1 MQEELFASF
10 NEAMEARIR
19 DMRDRLRKAFGEV
32 PFNASRDPMS
42 ALVKSIISSRT
53 KDEAS
58 LRAFNALVRLYPV
71 WPDMRA
77 AAPGD
82 IAAAI
87 HEVTDADDKARHVL
101 LALAH
106 VATRFPDYDLAP
118 LGKEP
123 METALAWLRSLPGAG
138 PKVAASVMNFSTLG
152 RPALVMDRHVLRVF
166 RRTGLAGRSTGD
178 VALNAMVMSGLRT
191 WTSGQLSDLHVLVK
205 RLGQQVCHARTAEC
219 HSCPLQSMCMTA
231 RTA

>member
-1 MQEELFASF
+1 MQEELFGSF
-10 NEAMEARIR
+10 NDGMEARIR
-19 DMRDRLRKAFGEV
+19 DMRDCLREAFGEV
-32 PFNASRDPMS
+32 SFNASRDPMS

-58 LRAFNALVRLYPV
+58 LRAFNNLVRLYPA
-71 WPDMRA
+71 WPEMRA
-77 AAPGD
+77 AAAGD

-87 HEVTDADDKARHVL
+87 HEVTDADDKAHHVL

-118 LGKEP
+118 LGKES

-166 RRTGLAGRSTGD
+166 RRTGLVGRKTGD
-178 VALNAMVMSGLRT
+178 VAVNAMVMSALRT
-191 WTSGQLSDLHVLVK
+191 WTAVQVSDLHVLVK
-205 RLGQQVCHARTAEC
+205 RLGQVVCHARTAEC
-219 HSCPLQSMCMTA
+219 RACPLQSTCMAA